1 MSAQPPSGRLA
12 ALTAPGTVALVG
24 ASSSP
29 GKITARPLSF
39 LLRHGFTGRIVPV
52 NLGRAEIMGLP
63 AVPSVAEIDGP
74 VDHAYILLDADPAL
88 AALEHCAEK
97 GVAVVS
103 MLADGFA
110 EAGPEGLAR
119 QDRAAAIARDS
130 GILLIGPNST
140 GVVSTASGFVC
151 TTNAAFAAPA
161 IAPGTTAV
169 LSQSGS
175 VIGTLLSRGQERGHG
190 FSTLVSLGNEACIGV
205 GGLGQLLLDDPDTQ
219 AFQLFLET
227 IRDADA
233 LGAFAEGAR
242 QRGKPVVAYMIGASE
257 EGRQL
262 AVSHTGALTGGRA
275 AVSAFLREVG
285 IHEVQQFDT
294 LIEAPRALS
303 RARLPERRPRR
314 ATVIST
320 TGGGGAMVIDQLAA
334 RGVEIGA
341 LSDAARAE
349 LSAQGIPLGHGKL
362 VDVTLAGTKYD
373 TMRAVVD
380 RLVRDPETG
389 VLIVAVGSSAQFNP
403 ELAIAPIVDA
413 AREAPEGAAPILGFP
428 LPHAP
433 ESLALLEAAGIPAFR
448 NLESCVE
455 TVALLMR
462 APPGPRP
469 PAAPLPVAVSRHI
482 DTLPPGVQSEAA
494 SGIVFE
500 QLGLARPRTLLL
512 GSTDP
517 LPEVID
523 LVFPLVAKLV
533 SPDLPHKSEAG
544 AVVLGIANREELAA
558 GIARMKAS
566 AESHAPGYRLEG
578 VLVQEMCRGLGEAI
592 IGITRDPLV
601 GPVVTVG
608 AGGVLA
614 EIYRDTA
621 TRPAPVTLEAARE
634 MVAAID
640 GFAPLRGYRG
650 HPEGD
655 LEALAQAV
663 AALSRL
669 ALDPR
674 VEEAEANP
682 VAVLAPGSGVLLLDA
697 LIRKTQNAS
706 G

>member
-1 MSAQPPSGRLA
+1 MTARQVPERLE
-12 ALTAPGTVALVG
+12 ALTAPRTVALVG

-39 LLRHGFTGRIVPV
+39 LLRHGFQGRIVPV
-52 NLGRAEIMGLP
+52 NPGRAEIMGVP
-63 AVPSVAEIDGP
+63 TVPSVADIAGP

-88 AALEHCAEK
+88 KALEQCAEK

-110 EAGPEGLAR
+110 EAGPAGLAR
-119 QDRAAAIARDS
+119 QDRAAAIARDA

-151 TTNAAFAAPA
+151 TTNAAFAAPS
-161 IAPGTTAV
+161 IACGGTAV

-190 FSTLVSLGNEACIGV
+190 FSTLVSLGNEACVGV
-205 GGLGQLLLDDPDTQ
+205 GGLGQLLLDDPKTR

-227 IRDADA
+227 IRDAEA

-285 IHEVQQFDT
+285 VHEAQQFET

-303 RARLPERRPRR
+303 RARLPAGRPRR

-334 RGVEIGA
+334 RGVEIGG

-413 AREAPEGAAPILGFP
+413 AREAPEGAAPIVGFP

-433 ESLALLEAAGIPAFR
+433 ESLALLEAAGIPGFR
-448 NLESCVE
+448 NLEACVE

-462 APPGPRP
+462 APPGPRS
-469 PAAPLPVAVSRHI
+469 PAAPLPVAVTRHI

-517 LPEVID
+517 LPEAID

-566 AESHAPGYRLEG
+566 ADSHAPGYRLEG

-592 IGITRDPLV
+592 IGITRDPLI

-697 LIRKTQNAS
+697 LIRTAQRAS